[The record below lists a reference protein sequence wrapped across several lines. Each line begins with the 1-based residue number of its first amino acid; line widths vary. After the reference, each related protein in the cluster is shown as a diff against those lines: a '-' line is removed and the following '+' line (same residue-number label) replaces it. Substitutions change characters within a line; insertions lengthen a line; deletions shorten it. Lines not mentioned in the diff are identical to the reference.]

1 VSHGLLRHMQCR
13 LHINWGHASNRGTRN
28 KEQGVM
34 YQPKRFAI
42 SLSAISLY
50 PSAISLSV
58 DVRSRLSQLTC
69 GAVAGTGPRCP
80 RRGAPRCVA
89 RDSPADAR

>member
-1 VSHGLLRHMQCR
+1 
-13 LHINWGHASNRGTRN
+13 
-28 KEQGVM
+28 M

-89 RDSPADAR
+89 RDSPQIMPQMRCPMCDDASRGRCRTFDFETLVTH

>member
-1 VSHGLLRHMQCR
+1 MLP
-13 LHINWGHASNRGTRN
+13 IGTR
-28 KEQGVM
+28 KEGVM

-58 DVRSRLSQLTC
+58 DVRSRCWDRTAVPPAR
-69 GAVAGTGPRCP
+69 GAALCP
-80 RRGAPRCVA
+80 R
-89 RDSPADAR
+89 DSRQISDAMIKWR

>member
-1 VSHGLLRHMQCR
+1 
-13 LHINWGHASNRGTRN
+13 
-28 KEQGVM
+28 M

-80 RRGAPRCVA
+80 RRGAPRCV
-89 RDSPADAR
+89 RGTVDRMRLRRGRCRTFETLE

>member
-1 VSHGLLRHMQCR
+1 
-13 LHINWGHASNRGTRN
+13 
-28 KEQGVM
+28 M

-69 GAVAGTGPRCP
+69 GAVAGTGPRRP

-89 RDSPADAR
+89 RDSPQYAMMPRAGVAARSRHW